1 MFYVQKD
8 FAIVAGKP
16 GKWMMLCHL
25 LEHSVSGM
33 DTWFRVS

>member
-1 MFYVQKD
+1 M
-8 FAIVAGKP
+8 IH
-16 GKWMMLCHL
+16 CHV